1 MSLKK
6 ILSLINGNPHFK
18 RFPSFVLIILMTMGT
33 HHDIIFYLMGY
44 VKLTYRQRKGLIL
57 ARLQLQVYFMLTK
70 RDKNSPRICPWFKLI
85 LRDKKHLDK
94 FLIGSY
100 QFHPFNVR
108 VCNQMIGAC
117 ESIRSYLWSKQY
129 MNLFQCDGIFMPSL
143 TEISSI
149 MTQVSNERLFRFFAM
164 NDVERHL
171 LKSAIIILEMV
182 TLLKKNETVF
192 SFLTDPRN
200 KRAPAKFFRIWK
212 EIVYAGDSS
221 GNPDSLGN
229 GPDYQHIRLWQ
240 DVIFIWVLF
249 LSLDPNF
256 EMTLR
261 EYIDSDVRSYSPYSM
276 ATSTSEKM
284 RDIFFSLSTDVKTF
298 DFEGLMNGTQY
309 DFLDFLRFI
318 YDRRYRRD
326 YYLWLERGRLFH
338 YVLTTKNPRTFLKVN
353 DKSLESENIL
363 ERSQMCLNLFL
374 ENLPPDLEQFFQK
387 DCSRFGM

>member
-1 MSLKK
+1 MCLKE
-6 ILSLINGNPHFK
+6 ILSLINKDQHFK

-33 HHDIIFYLMGY
+33 HHDIILYLMGY
-44 VKLTYRQRKGLIL
+44 VKLTYRQRKRLIL

-70 RDKNSPRICPWFKLI
+70 NKNSPHDYAMANLI
-85 LRDKKHLDK
+85 LRNNRLLGK

-108 VCNQMIGAC
+108 VCNQMISAC

-129 MNLFQCDGIFMPSL
+129 MNLFECDRIFMPSL
-143 TEISSI
+143 TEIRSI
-149 MTQVSNERLFRFFAM
+149 MTQVSNERLFRFFEM
-164 NDVERHL
+164 NDIERHL
-171 LKSAIIILEMV
+171 LKSAIIFQEML
-182 TLLKKNETVF
+182 TLLKKNETVV

-200 KRAPAKFFRIWK
+200 KRAPEKFFRIWK
-212 EIVYAGDSS
+212 EIMYVGDSS
-221 GNPDSLGN
+221 GNPDSLGL
-229 GPDYQHIRLWQ
+229 GLDYQRIRLWQ

-261 EYIDSDVRSYSPYSM
+261 EYIDSDVPSYSPYSM

-326 YYLWLERGRLFH
+326 YYSFLGRGRLFH
-338 YVLTTKNPRTFLKVN
+338 YVLVTKNPRTFLLVN
-353 DKSLESENIL
+353 NKSLESENIL
-363 ERSQMCLNLFL
+363 ERFQMCLNLFL
-374 ENLPPDLEQFFQK
+374 ENLPPDLEQFFQTK
-387 DCSRFGM
+387 ISRFGM

>member
-1 MSLKK
+1 MCLKE
-6 ILSLINGNPHFK
+6 ILSLINEHPHFK
-18 RFPSFVLIILMTMGT
+18 RFPSFILIILMTMGT

-44 VKLTYRQRKGLIL
+44 VKLTYRQRKRLIL

-85 LRDKKHLDK
+85 LRDKNHLHH
-94 FLIGSY
+94 FLMGSL

-108 VCNQMIGAC
+108 VSYQLIRAC
-117 ESIRSYLWSKQY
+117 ESRRDFMWSKQY

-143 TEISSI
+143 TEIRSI
-149 MTQVSNERLFRFFAM
+149 MTQVSNARLFRFFEM
-164 NDVERHL
+164 IDVERQL

-200 KRAPAKFFRIWK
+200 KRAPEKFFRIWK

-221 GNPDSLGN
+221 GNPDSLG
-229 GPDYQHIRLWQ
+229 PDYQCIRTWQ

-298 DFEGLMNGTQY
+298 DFEGFMNGTPY

-318 YDRRYRRD
+318 YDQRYRRD
-326 YYLWLERGRLFH
+326 YYSWLGRGRLFH
-338 YVLTTKNPRTFLKVN
+338 YVLVTKNPRTFLKVK

>member
-1 MSLKK
+1 
-6 ILSLINGNPHFK
+6 
-18 RFPSFVLIILMTMGT
+18 
-33 HHDIIFYLMGY
+33 MGY
-44 VKLTYRQRKGLIL
+44 VKLTYRQRKRLIL

-70 RDKNSPRICPWFKLI
+70 RDKNSPHDYAKANLI
-85 LRDKKHLDK
+85 LRNNRLLGK

-108 VCNQMIGAC
+108 VCNQMISAC

-129 MNLFQCDGIFMPSL
+129 MNLFECDRIFMPSL
-143 TEISSI
+143 TEIRSI
-149 MTQVSNERLFRFFAM
+149 MTQVSNARLFRFFEM
-164 NDVERHL
+164 NDIERHL
-171 LKSAIIILEMV
+171 LKSAIIFQEML
-182 TLLKKNETVF
+182 TLLKKNENVF
-192 SFLTDPRN
+192 SFLNDLRN
-200 KRAPAKFFRIWK
+200 KCAPAKFFRIWK

-221 GNPDSLGN
+221 GNPESL
-229 GPDYQHIRLWQ
+229 GPDYQCIRLWQ

-318 YDRRYRRD
+318 CDRRYQRD
-326 YYLWLERGRLFH
+326 YYSFLERGRLFH
-338 YVLTTKNPRTFLKVN
+338 YVLVTKNPRTILLVN
-353 DKSLESENIL
+353 NKSLESENIL
-363 ERSQMCLNLFL
+363 ERFQMCFNLFL
-374 ENLPPDLEQFFQK
+374 ENLPPDLEQFFQTK
-387 DCSRFGM
+387 ISRFGM